1 MASIRNLG
9 SYSQLSAA
17 VKSFID
23 SNSNFESSV
32 PVDSAIAEISN
43 MTDLMSVFA
52 LPLQHRLFSFD
63 TALRWVLFLSVAPEK
78 AVTLGD
84 EQFSPHC
91 QFSAEG
97 ALSIIT
103 QVFDRG
109 IQDCVYD
116 HFDEEEDDEDDMQ

>member
-1 MASIRNLG
+1 MSVLE
-9 SYSQLSAA
+9 SYSQLSSA

-32 PVDSAIAEISN
+32 PVDAAIAEISN
-43 MTDLMSVFA
+43 LADLMSVFA

-78 AVTLGD
+78 AVTFG
-84 EQFSPHC
+84 EERFSPN
-91 QFSAEG
+91 FPFNTEG
-97 ALSIIT
+97 ALNIIA
-103 QVFDRG
+103 QVYDRG

-116 HFDEEEDDEDDMQ
+116 HFDDEEDEDEMS